1 MQNNVKIEKLQPKDK
16 RYSVSLGNGLT
27 VRVMPSGK
35 ISWVVR
41 IPFANYVKD
50 ITIGHYPEMNK
61 RQAIHKTRQVRK
73 RYELMPPKGYTFR
86 DAFSLWCSLKRG
98 GIVSYKGEKQR
109 IEKYLLKPLGSY
121 QIDEI
126 TAPMVIKLMQP
137 LDKSEKRST
146 LKRCLMRVR
155 EIFNLAVC
163 AGYISHNPMLGLS
176 KLFKAPK
183 VTPRASV
190 DWRNLSLVL
199 DKVASFPN
207 QQKLIFLL
215 SLTTLLRP
223 GEVVK
228 LKWSW
233 INEGKL
239 TIPAEEMKKRREYR
253 VPLSTVSLNL
263 LEQIKTT
270 SKHKRSAFLFS
281 GLKSNRH
288 VCSQFLTNFLRS
300 QHDFKDQLVP
310 HGIRSIGRTWMADQE
325 ISYEVAEACLSH
337 VAGDTVS
344 RAYQRSDYYETRKE
358 VMQRWSDYIVSCAP
372 SSLNLSTN
380 FDGH

>member
-1 MQNNVKIEKLQPKDK
+1 MRSNIKVEKLKPENK
-16 RYSVSLGNGLT
+16 RYSISLGNGLT

-41 IPFANYVKD
+41 IPFANRVKD

-61 RQAIHKTRQVRK
+61 RQAIHQARLERK
-73 RYELMPPKGYTFR
+73 KYELKPPKGYTFK
-86 DAFSLWCSLKRG
+86 DAFMLWCNLKRG
-98 GIVSYKGEKQR
+98 DIVSYKNERLR
-109 IEKYLLKPLGSY
+109 IEKYLIKPLGSH

-126 TAPMVIKLMQP
+126 TAPMIVKLMQP
-137 LDKSEKRST
+137 LDKFNKRST

-190 DWRNLSLVL
+190 DWRRLAEILN
-199 DKVASFPN
+199 KVALFPN
-207 QQKLIFLL
+207 QQKLIFLFSL
-215 SLTTLLRP
+215 STLLRP

-228 LKWSW
+228 IKWSW
-233 INEGKL
+233 IDEDKL
-239 TIPAEEMKKRREYR
+239 IIPAEEMKKRREHR
-253 VPLSTVSLNL
+253 VPLSDLSLSL
-263 LEQIKTT
+263 LKLIKES
-270 SKHKRSAFLFS
+270 SKHKRSAYLFT
-281 GLKSNRH
+281 GTKSNKH
-288 VCSQFLTNFLRS
+288 VCSQYLTNFLRT
-300 QHDFKDQLVP
+300 QEEFKDTLVP

-337 VAGDTVS
+337 VSGDTVS
-344 RAYQRSDYYETRKE
+344 RAYQRSDYFETRKD
-358 VMQRWSDYIVSCAP
+358 VMQRWNSYILSCAP
-372 SSLNLSTN
+372 SSLKLCDSAEVV
-380 FDGH
+380 